1 MGPKDNPFG
10 GGTGSA
16 REPAPESRT
25 EGDVFEL
32 PSLSG
37 GDPAQAAAVMGTM
50 MELLQ
55 QKGGLGG
62 VLDMFR
68 ASGLGAQADSW
79 ASPGPNE
86 PVSGDQ
92 MEQALGSPIVAMIAE
107 KLGLSP
113 EQAKA
118 TLAQVVPAVTSRM
131 AAEERLT
138 GEPQDAL
145 AKALGMLKD
154 ITG

>member
-32 PSLSG
+32 PGLSG
-37 GDPAQAAAVMGTM
+37 GDPAQAAGVMGTM

-62 VLDMFR
+62 LLDTFR